1 MPEMSWMLAPI
12 SPALLRSTL
21 PEISGLPGMSE
32 LSRSRMPGRSLT
44 SLITES
50 VARVS
55 VSRSGPA
62 MKYCTLALDMP
73 VLNGGTE
80 STVMRHSTGNL
91 GTISC
96 RTRSMS
102 VC

>member
-1 MPEMSWMLAPI
+1 MLAPI
-12 SPALLRSTL
+12 SPALLRSTV
-21 PEISGLPGMSE
+21 PVISGFPGMSVE
-32 LSRSRMPGRSLT
+32 SRSRIPGRSLT
-44 SLITES
+44 SRITLA

-73 VLNGGTE
+73 LLKGGTE
-80 STVMRHSTGNL
+80 STLMRHSAGNR

-96 RTRSMS
+96 RTVSMI